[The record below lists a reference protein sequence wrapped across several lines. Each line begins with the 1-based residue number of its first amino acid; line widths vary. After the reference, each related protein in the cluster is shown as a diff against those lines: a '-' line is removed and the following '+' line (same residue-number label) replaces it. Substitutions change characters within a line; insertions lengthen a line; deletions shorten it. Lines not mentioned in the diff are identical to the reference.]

1 MVRSIYTF
9 FLYFAQLQ
17 HAYQT
22 VSEEN
27 AENKQ
32 ALLAARHKDETSSA
46 MINELT
52 QVNAAKSTSSKFNK
66 LSVFPCRF
74 SVWKKVDKI
83 NRPCDLNCD

>member
-1 MVRSIYTF
+1 MALFDNVLLWLGIYTF

-52 QVNAAKSTSSKFNK
+52 QVNAAKSTSSKESINY
-66 LSVFPCRF
+66 LYSL
-74 SVWKKVDKI
+74 VDFQFEKSG
-83 NRPCDLNCD
+83 